1 MNPQCC
7 SIPRKAIK
15 HSLITEALN
24 KNRDIPAEDVFEQ
37 LCTISNLIPYYKPC
51 HAHKEKVTATT
62 STDSTTRKRIKLEF
76 VCPLCS
82 DKMNSKEALERHEVN
97 VHGIIFTVPSGAN

>member
-51 HAHKEKVTATT
+51 HERSTHHENVYNVITDGDGQHLSHVATT
-62 STDSTTRKRIKLEF
+62 
-76 VCPLCS
+76 
-82 DKMNSKEALERHEVN
+82 
-97 VHGIIFTVPSGAN
+97 